1 MNAGELV
8 VSLILNVNRFKAQ
21 LQDAQREFDTV
32 QAVAHSAG
40 AGISEASEKSAA
52 GISEISTSARDAG
65 RDISNAAER
74 GAADIDNLGSSAR
87 DAGGELEDAGKRGG
101 RGFDDLGSSAREAGK
116 AMSDAAGRGTAGLDG
131 LSTSAK
137 KAAADLR
144 DIDLSDWR
152 QQFKATSEQFNALY
166 AEMDAHKKGLF
177 LEIGVTLDK
186 DGIAKSAQTLYGDLA
201 DRLKALSQG
210 EALDI
215 GQRLGFSRQSIEF
228 LRQGKNGIEDIL
240 VAADGSTRE
249 LSRLGKAAQS
259 AGKELEQAGNK
270 GAPSFELLK
279 GTLTKVLGVI
289 GGVAVIKSSIA
300 QYYEQAQAIEKTS
313 DALGMSIEDWQAWQ
327 RTAAAAGVDAEE
339 LSTRFMDLGDWMQDL
354 ILHDSGPLKDAT
366 KDLGVSFTDA
376 KGKAVSF
383 EEGLLRLSDATSK
396 IDRQKATS
404 ILTQIGFD
412 EKTIPLILK
421 GRKGIEELLKV
432 QKAQAIYSK
441 QDIENAK
448 KQREAQQRLHDAW
461 EALSSVFVS
470 TVSPAIT
477 SLTNL
482 LSELVGW
489 VKENKQF
496 VILFFTALAGVIT
509 TLMLPA
515 LTAMAT
521 AAWAAIAPFAP
532 LIAIVGAVALV
543 IDDLITYI
551 QGGESAFGDFW
562 KMFGEG
568 DELGARFKSLWEGIK
583 SVLESVWEALKA
595 ISKFFILIFSLTG
608 EGVIAAIDGIWKGI
622 TKLYDVL
629 RSMLDWVAK
638 KLYNLLPDWIKKWLG
653 GDESSRPEEE
663 KTEAKLGGVA
673 DSMRVADVRPSIL
686 PPQVRAGDA
695 RPGSVSNVN
704 NSRQMTSTTNV
715 GEVKIYTQATDAE
728 GIAEGVV
735 PALRN
740 QTAQADSAFGY

>member
-8 VSLILNVNRFKAQ
+8 VSLLLKAGDFKAQ
-21 LQDAQREFDTV
+21 V
-32 QAVAHSAG
+32 QAAQERLDNV
-40 AGISEASEKSAA
+40 
-52 GISEISTSARDAG
+52 RDA
-65 RDISNAAER
+65 
-74 GAADIDNLGSSAR
+74 
-87 DAGGELEDAGKRGG
+87 
-101 RGFDDLGSSAREAGK
+101 AREAGK

-131 LSTSAK
+131 LGTSAK

-270 GAPSFELLK
+270 GALSFERLK

-477 SLTNL
+477 FLTNL
-482 LSELVGW
+482 LGDLLGW

-496 VILFFTALAGVIT
+496 VILFFTGLAGVIT

-521 AAWAAIAPFAP
+521 AAWAAIAPFTP
-532 LIAIVGAVALV
+532 LIAIAGALALV

-551 QGGESAFGDFW
+551 DGGESAFGSFW
-562 KMFGEG
+562 KMLGTG
-568 DELGARFKSLWEGIK
+568 DEIGARFKAIWEGIK
-583 SVLESVWEALKA
+583 DTFSGILNLLGG
-595 ISKFFILIFSLTG
+595 ISKLIGAVFSGGQLYSFSDALNTIWGGLTQ
-608 EGVIAAIDGIWKGI
+608 IN
-622 TKLYDVL
+622 DVFV
-629 RSMLDWVAK
+629 SMLDWVGE
-638 KLYNLLPDWIKKWLG
+638 KLNGLPDWIKDWLG

-663 KTEAKLGGVA
+663 KTEAKPGGVA
-673 DSMRVADVRPSIL
+673 DSMRVGDVRPSIL

-704 NSRQMTSTTNV
+704 NSRQVTSTTNV
-715 GEVKIYTQATDAE
+715 GEVKVYTQATDAE
-728 GIAEGVV
+728 GMAQGVV

-740 QTAQADSAFGY
+740 QTAQVDGAFGY

>member
-1 MNAGELV
+1 M
-8 VSLILNVNRFKAQ
+8 
-21 LQDAQREFDTV
+21 
-32 QAVAHSAG
+32 
-40 AGISEASEKSAA
+40 
-52 GISEISTSARDAG
+52 
-65 RDISNAAER
+65 
-74 GAADIDNLGSSAR
+74 
-87 DAGGELEDAGKRGG
+87 
-101 RGFDDLGSSAREAGK
+101 
-116 AMSDAAGRGTAGLDG
+116 
-131 LSTSAK
+131 
-137 KAAADLR
+137 
-144 DIDLSDWR
+144 
-152 QQFKATSEQFNALY
+152 
-166 AEMDAHKKGLF
+166 
-177 LEIGVTLDK
+177 
-186 DGIAKSAQTLYGDLA
+186 
-201 DRLKALSQG
+201 
-210 EALDI
+210 DI

-270 GAPSFELLK
+270 GALSFERLK

-477 SLTNL
+477 FLTNL

-521 AAWAAIAPFAP
+521 AAWAAIAPFTP
-532 LIAIVGAVALV
+532 LIAIAGALALV

-551 QGGESAFGDFW
+551 DGGESAFGSFW
-562 KMFGEG
+562 KMLGTG
-568 DELGARFKSLWEGIK
+568 DEIGARFKAIWEGIK
-583 SVLESVWEALKA
+583 DTFSGILNLLGG
-595 ISKFFILIFSLTG
+595 ISKLIGAVFSGGQLYSFSDALNTIWGGLTQ
-608 EGVIAAIDGIWKGI
+608 IN
-622 TKLYDVL
+622 DVFV
-629 RSMLDWVAK
+629 SMLDWVGE
-638 KLYNLLPDWIKKWLG
+638 KLNGLPDWIKDWLG

-663 KTEAKLGGVA
+663 KTEAKPGGVA
-673 DSMRVADVRPSIL
+673 DSMRVADARPSIL

-715 GEVKIYTQATDAE
+715 GEVKVYTQATDAE
-728 GIAEGVV
+728 GMAQGVV

-740 QTAQADSAFGY
+740 QTAQADSAFRY

>member
-1 MNAGELV
+1 
-8 VSLILNVNRFKAQ
+8 
-21 LQDAQREFDTV
+21 
-32 QAVAHSAG
+32 
-40 AGISEASEKSAA
+40 
-52 GISEISTSARDAG
+52 
-65 RDISNAAER
+65 
-74 GAADIDNLGSSAR
+74 
-87 DAGGELEDAGKRGG
+87 
-101 RGFDDLGSSAREAGK
+101 
-116 AMSDAAGRGTAGLDG
+116 MSDAAGRGTAGLDG
-131 LSTSAK
+131 LGTSAK

-270 GAPSFELLK
+270 GALSFERLK

-477 SLTNL
+477 FLTNL

-521 AAWAAIAPFAP
+521 AAWAAIAPFTP
-532 LIAIVGAVALV
+532 LIAIAGALALV

-551 QGGESAFGDFW
+551 DGGESAFGSFW
-562 KMFGEG
+562 KMLGTG
-568 DELGARFKSLWEGIK
+568 DEIGARFKAIWEGIK
-583 SVLESVWEALKA
+583 DTFSGILNLLGG
-595 ISKFFILIFSLTG
+595 ISKLIGAVFSGGQLYSFSDALNTIWGGLTQ
-608 EGVIAAIDGIWKGI
+608 IN
-622 TKLYDVL
+622 DVFV
-629 RSMLDWVAK
+629 SMLDWVGE
-638 KLYNLLPDWIKKWLG
+638 KLNGLPDWIKDWLG
-653 GDESSRPEEE
+653 GDESSRPE
-663 KTEAKLGGVA
+663 
-673 DSMRVADVRPSIL
+673 D
-686 PPQVRAGDA
+686 
-695 RPGSVSNVN
+695 
-704 NSRQMTSTTNV
+704 
-715 GEVKIYTQATDAE
+715 
-728 GIAEGVV
+728 
-735 PALRN
+735 
-740 QTAQADSAFGY
+740 

>member
-1 MNAGELV
+1 
-8 VSLILNVNRFKAQ
+8 
-21 LQDAQREFDTV
+21 
-32 QAVAHSAG
+32 
-40 AGISEASEKSAA
+40 
-52 GISEISTSARDAG
+52 
-65 RDISNAAER
+65 
-74 GAADIDNLGSSAR
+74 
-87 DAGGELEDAGKRGG
+87 
-101 RGFDDLGSSAREAGK
+101 
-116 AMSDAAGRGTAGLDG
+116 
-131 LSTSAK
+131 
-137 KAAADLR
+137 
-144 DIDLSDWR
+144 
-152 QQFKATSEQFNALY
+152 
-166 AEMDAHKKGLF
+166 
-177 LEIGVTLDK
+177 
-186 DGIAKSAQTLYGDLA
+186 
-201 DRLKALSQG
+201 
-210 EALDI
+210 
-215 GQRLGFSRQSIEF
+215 
-228 LRQGKNGIEDIL
+228 
-240 VAADGSTRE
+240 
-249 LSRLGKAAQS
+249 
-259 AGKELEQAGNK
+259 
-270 GAPSFELLK
+270 
-279 GTLTKVLGVI
+279 
-289 GGVAVIKSSIA
+289 
-300 QYYEQAQAIEKTS
+300 
-313 DALGMSIEDWQAWQ
+313 
-327 RTAAAAGVDAEE
+327 
-339 LSTRFMDLGDWMQDL
+339 MDLGDWMQDL

-477 SLTNL
+477 FLTNL

-521 AAWAAIAPFAP
+521 AAWAAIAPFTP
-532 LIAIVGAVALV
+532 LIAIAGALALV

-551 QGGESAFGDFW
+551 DGGESAFGSFW
-562 KMFGEG
+562 KMLGTG
-568 DELGARFKSLWEGIK
+568 DEIGARFKAIWEGIK
-583 SVLESVWEALKA
+583 DTFSGILNLLGG
-595 ISKFFILIFSLTG
+595 ISKLIGAVFSGGQLYSFSDALNTIWGGLTQ
-608 EGVIAAIDGIWKGI
+608 IN
-622 TKLYDVL
+622 DVFV
-629 RSMLDWVAK
+629 SMLDWVGE
-638 KLYNLLPDWIKKWLG
+638 KLNGLPDWIKDWLG

-663 KTEAKLGGVA
+663 KTEAKPGGVA
-673 DSMRVADVRPSIL
+673 DSMRVADARPSIL

-715 GEVKIYTQATDAE
+715 GEVKVYTQATDAE
-728 GIAEGVV
+728 GMAQGVV

-740 QTAQADSAFGY
+740 QTAQADSAFRY

>member
-1 MNAGELV
+1 
-8 VSLILNVNRFKAQ
+8 
-21 LQDAQREFDTV
+21 
-32 QAVAHSAG
+32 
-40 AGISEASEKSAA
+40 
-52 GISEISTSARDAG
+52 
-65 RDISNAAER
+65 
-74 GAADIDNLGSSAR
+74 
-87 DAGGELEDAGKRGG
+87 
-101 RGFDDLGSSAREAGK
+101 
-116 AMSDAAGRGTAGLDG
+116 MSDAAGRGTAGLDG
-131 LSTSAK
+131 LGTSAK

-270 GAPSFELLK
+270 GALSFERLK

-477 SLTNL
+477 FLTNL

-521 AAWAAIAPFAP
+521 AAWAAIAPFTP
-532 LIAIVGAVALV
+532 LIAIAGALALV

-551 QGGESAFGDFW
+551 DGGESAFGSFW
-562 KMFGEG
+562 KMLGTG
-568 DELGARFKSLWEGIK
+568 DEIGARFKAIWEGIK
-583 SVLESVWEALKA
+583 DTFSGILNLLGG
-595 ISKFFILIFSLTG
+595 ISKLIGAVFSGGQLYSFSDALNTIWGGLTQ
-608 EGVIAAIDGIWKGI
+608 IN
-622 TKLYDVL
+622 DVFV
-629 RSMLDWVAK
+629 SMLDWVGE
-638 KLYNLLPDWIKKWLG
+638 KLNGLPDWIKDWLG

-663 KTEAKLGGVA
+663 KTEAKPGGVA
-673 DSMRVADVRPSIL
+673 DSMRVADARPSIL

-715 GEVKIYTQATDAE
+715 GEVKVYTQATDAE
-728 GIAEGVV
+728 GMAQGVV

-740 QTAQADSAFGY
+740 QTAQADSAFRY

>member
-1 MNAGELV
+1 
-8 VSLILNVNRFKAQ
+8 
-21 LQDAQREFDTV
+21 
-32 QAVAHSAG
+32 
-40 AGISEASEKSAA
+40 
-52 GISEISTSARDAG
+52 
-65 RDISNAAER
+65 
-74 GAADIDNLGSSAR
+74 
-87 DAGGELEDAGKRGG
+87 
-101 RGFDDLGSSAREAGK
+101 
-116 AMSDAAGRGTAGLDG
+116 MSDAAGRGTAGLDG
-131 LSTSAK
+131 LGTSAK

-270 GAPSFELLK
+270 GALSFERLK

-477 SLTNL
+477 FLTNL

-521 AAWAAIAPFAP
+521 AAWAAIAPFTP
-532 LIAIVGAVALV
+532 LIAIAGALALV

-551 QGGESAFGDFW
+551 DGGESAFGSFW
-562 KMFGEG
+562 KMLGTG
-568 DELGARFKSLWEGIK
+568 DEIGARFKAIWEGIK
-583 SVLESVWEALKA
+583 DTFSGILNLLGG
-595 ISKFFILIFSLTG
+595 ISKLIGAVFSGGQLYSFSDALNTIWGGLTQ
-608 EGVIAAIDGIWKGI
+608 IN
-622 TKLYDVL
+622 DVFV
-629 RSMLDWVAK
+629 SMLDWVGE
-638 KLYNLLPDWIKKWLG
+638 KLNGLPDWIKDWLR

-663 KTEAKLGGVA
+663 KTEAKPGGVA
-673 DSMRVADVRPSIL
+673 DSMRVADARPSIL

-715 GEVKIYTQATDAE
+715 GEVKVYTQATDAE
-728 GIAEGVV
+728 GMAQGVV

-740 QTAQADSAFGY
+740 QTAQADSAFRY

>member
-8 VSLILNVNRFKAQ
+8 VSLLLKAGDFKAQ
-21 LQDAQREFDTV
+21 V
-32 QAVAHSAG
+32 QAAQERLDNV
-40 AGISEASEKSAA
+40 
-52 GISEISTSARDAG
+52 RDA
-65 RDISNAAER
+65 
-74 GAADIDNLGSSAR
+74 
-87 DAGGELEDAGKRGG
+87 
-101 RGFDDLGSSAREAGK
+101 AREAGK

-131 LSTSAK
+131 LGTSAK

-270 GAPSFELLK
+270 GALSFERLK

-477 SLTNL
+477 FLTNL

-521 AAWAAIAPFAP
+521 AAWAAIAPFTP
-532 LIAIVGAVALV
+532 LIAIAGALALV

-551 QGGESAFGDFW
+551 DGGESAFGSFW
-562 KMFGEG
+562 KMLGTG
-568 DELGARFKSLWEGIK
+568 DEIGARFKAIWEGIK
-583 SVLESVWEALKA
+583 DTFSGILNLLGG
-595 ISKFFILIFSLTG
+595 ISKLIGAVFSGGQLYSFSDALNTIWGGLTQ
-608 EGVIAAIDGIWKGI
+608 IN
-622 TKLYDVL
+622 DVFV
-629 RSMLDWVAK
+629 SMLDWVGE
-638 KLYNLLPDWIKKWLG
+638 KLNGLPDWIKDWLG

-663 KTEAKLGGVA
+663 KTEAKPGGVA
-673 DSMRVADVRPSIL
+673 DSMRVADARPSIL

-715 GEVKIYTQATDAE
+715 GEVKVYTQATDAE
-728 GIAEGVV
+728 GMAQGVV

-740 QTAQADSAFGY
+740 QTAQADSAFRY